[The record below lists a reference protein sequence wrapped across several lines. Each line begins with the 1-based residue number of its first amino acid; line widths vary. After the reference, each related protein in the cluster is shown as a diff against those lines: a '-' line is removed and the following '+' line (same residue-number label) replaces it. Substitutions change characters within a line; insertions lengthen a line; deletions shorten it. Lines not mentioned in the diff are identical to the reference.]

1 MTMTSRRFSLCA
13 LTALAA
19 LTLLSGCNRSDDP
32 QSSLDAAV
40 RQLQDN
46 QEAKKT
52 GDVLD
57 QLHPSFRAQ
66 QEFDRDWAKR
76 TMTGLFLQ
84 HQQVKIVALSQS
96 SIVDPKARDFGLT
109 EAQVVLTGA
118 QGLIPD
124 QVSPYRVQL
133 RWQRDGK
140 TWKLLNLDWQ

>member
-1 MTMTSRRFSLCA
+1 MTTRRLSLCA

-19 LTLLSGCNRSDDP
+19 LPFLVGCNRSDDP
-32 QSSLDAAV
+32 QTSLDAAV
-40 RQLQDN
+40 RQLQDHL
-46 QEAKKT
+46 EAKKT

-57 QLHPSFRAQ
+57 QLHAKFRAQ

-76 TMTGLFLQ
+76 TMTSLFLQ
-84 HQQVKIVALSQS
+84 HQQVKIVALSQR

-109 EAQVVLTGA
+109 DAQVVLTGA

-124 QVSPYRVQL
+124 QVAPYRVQL

-140 TWKLLNLDWQ
+140 AWKLIALDWQ